1 MTDEARWQLVLHPD
15 CERELLDLKRTN
27 DDLLTKVI
35 HDLRLLREF
44 GLALLAEGRVKRLT
58 PDVFEVRTRRASDI
72 NRVLFGVQRGPPGGA
87 GGELRE
93 EDAAD
98 AAGIDRACGAAARGV
113 ERGRMSDWKTLEQ
126 FEEELRRDPA
136 LRAKLE
142 AREPDYELAREVL
155 AARLAA
161 KMTQAELARAIGT
174 SQSRVSR
181 WERGEEAPRVEALR
195 RIARA
200 TGRRLEVRFVA

>member
-1 MTDEARWQLVLHPD
+1 
-15 CERELLDLKRTN
+15 
-27 DDLLTKVI
+27 
-35 HDLRLLREF
+35 
-44 GLALLAEGRVKRLT
+44 
-58 PDVFEVRTRRASDI
+58 
-72 NRVLFGVQRGPPGGA
+72 
-87 GGELRE
+87 
-93 EDAAD
+93 
-98 AAGIDRACGAAARGV
+98 
-113 ERGRMSDWKTLEQ
+113 MSDWKTLEQ
-126 FEEELRRDPA
+126 FETEPRRDPA

-142 AREPDYELAREVL
+142 ASEPSYGLAREVL

>member
-1 MTDEARWQLVLHPD
+1 
-15 CERELLDLKRTN
+15 
-27 DDLLTKVI
+27 
-35 HDLRLLREF
+35 
-44 GLALLAEGRVKRLT
+44 
-58 PDVFEVRTRRASDI
+58 
-72 NRVLFGVQRGPPGGA
+72 
-87 GGELRE
+87 
-93 EDAAD
+93 
-98 AAGIDRACGAAARGV
+98 
-113 ERGRMSDWKTLEQ
+113 MSDWKTLEQ

>member
-1 MTDEARWQLVLHPD
+1 
-15 CERELLDLKRTN
+15 
-27 DDLLTKVI
+27 
-35 HDLRLLREF
+35 
-44 GLALLAEGRVKRLT
+44 
-58 PDVFEVRTRRASDI
+58 
-72 NRVLFGVQRGPPGGA
+72 
-87 GGELRE
+87 
-93 EDAAD
+93 
-98 AAGIDRACGAAARGV
+98 
-113 ERGRMSDWKTLEQ
+113 MSDWKTLEQ

-142 AREPDYELAREVL
+142 ASEPDYELAREVL
-155 AARLAA
+155 AARMAA
-161 KMTQAELARAIGT
+161 KMSQTELARAIGT